1 MEKFLFFSEVF
12 YVLINN
18 VGCMVNIREVDED
31 GLEKNFVINILGIYI
46 LIIGFILLFVKYEF
60 FRVVIVFLGLYEI
73 IILIYI
79 F

>member
-1 MEKFLFFSEVF
+1 
-12 YVLINN
+12 
-18 VGCMVNIREVDED
+18 MVNIREVDED

-73 IILIYI
+73 IILVYI